1 VSLSHPPGQIYR
13 AGPPVDPP
21 GTYLGR
27 PLASWGRRL
36 AAYMLDELIAT
47 GPWLAALLV
56 CWVVATLAG
65 GVEDLSDGAAT
76 VMFVVLAATYLVIW
90 PIWIY
95 NFWIRQGRTGRSWAK
110 GWLGLRVVSVQ
121 DGQPPGVKR
130 GIVRDLCHTFI
141 DAIAY
146 VGFLWPLW
154 DARRQT
160 FADMIVQ
167 TVVVSERAPR

>member
-1 VSLSHPPGQIYR
+1 
-13 AGPPVDPP
+13 
-21 GTYLGR
+21 
-27 PLASWGRRL
+27 
-36 AAYMLDELIAT
+36 MLDELIAT
-47 GPWLAALLV
+47 GSFLAALIV
-56 CWVVATLAG
+56 FMVVSTLEG
-65 GVEDLSDGAAT
+65 GVENVSDGTGT
-76 VMFVVLAATYLVIW
+76 VMTIVLAATYLFIW

-110 GWLGLRVVSVQ
+110 GWLGLRVVSAQ

-130 GIVRDLCHTFI
+130 GIVHDLCHTFI

-146 VGFLWPLW
+146 AGFLWPLW

-167 TVVVSERAPR
+167 TVVVSERPPR

>member
-1 VSLSHPPGQIYR
+1 VSLSHPPGQVHS

-21 GTYLGR
+21 GTYRGR

-36 AAYMLDELIAT
+36 AAYLLDELIAI
-47 GPWLAALLV
+47 GPCFAAMIV
-56 CWVVATLAG
+56 FMVVTRPPG
-65 GVEDLSDGAAT
+65 RVENLSDRAGT
-76 VMFVVLAATYLVIW
+76 IMFIVVAATYLLIW
-90 PIWIY
+90 PIWVY

-110 GWLGLRVVSVQ
+110 GWLGLRVVSVL

-154 DARRQT
+154 DTRRQT

-167 TVVVSERAPR
+167 TVVVSERPPR